1 MTPAQRVTEAV
12 DYFYREHGRAAG
24 FMELARR
31 TRLLNNELSAILRVM
46 AADGRI
52 VAVYDGGGGQYSP
65 PCLSANLVERRSE
78 GCAHG

>member
-12 DYFYREHGRAAG
+12 DFYYREHGRAAG

-31 TRLLNNELSAILRVM
+31 TRLFNNELSAILRVM

-52 VAVYDGGGGQYSP
+52 VAVYDGGGGRYSP
-65 PCLSANLVERRSE
+65 PLLGGGIAASREM
-78 GCAHG
+78 GCADG